1 MKVQKRRYSLD
12 KSKIKVLLLEG
23 IHENAVQCFRENGYS
38 DIEYFKEAL
47 SGDKLENKLQQT
59 HIIGIRSRTELRK
72 SLLFKSP
79 RLFAIG
85 CFSIGTNQVDIMDAK
100 MLGIP
105 VFNAPFSNTR
115 SVAEL
120 VIAECIMLMR
130 GIPEKN
136 ALAHNKIWMKSLSNS
151 VEVRGKT
158 LGIIG
163 YGHIGSQVSI
173 LAESLGMNIFYFDIE
188 KKLSLGN
195 AKAVAS
201 LDDLLKIADTI
212 TIHVPSTELTRNMI
226 SKEQVARMKKGAC
239 LINASRGDVVDYKAV
254 ADGLRSKHLA
264 GVAADV
270 FPREPVSNDEPFVN
284 DLQEFDNVILTPHI
298 GGNTL
303 EAQANIGLEVAEK
316 LVKYSDTGSSIGAV
330 NFVEIS
336 LQAHTSKQRFL
347 HIHKNVPGVLR
358 EVNNFFSSRG
368 INISAEYLQTDPDI
382 GYVIIETESELDS
395 SVIKELKNIPHTI
408 RARILY

>member
-1 MKVQKRRYSLD
+1 MERHSLD

-23 IHENAVQCFRENGYS
+23 IHENAVNYFKENGYS
-38 DIEYFKEAL
+38 DIECFKEAL
-47 SGDKLENKLQQT
+47 SGKNLEEKLSQA
-59 HIIGIRSRTELRK
+59 HIIGIRSRTEIRK
-72 SLLFKSP
+72 GIFEKAPKLM
-79 RLFAIG
+79 AIG
-85 CFSIGTNQVDIMDAK
+85 CFSIGTNQVDLHDAK
-100 MLGIP
+100 ILGIP

-136 ALAHNKIWMKSLSNS
+136 IMARKKIWMKSSSNA

-173 LAESLGMNIFYFDIE
+173 LAENLGMNVLYYDIE

-195 AKAVAS
+195 SRPVA
-201 LDDLLKIADTI
+201 DINELLVNADTI
-212 TIHVPSTELTRNMI
+212 TIHVPSTELTKNMI
-226 SKEQVARMKKGAC
+226 SHDQIARMKRGAC
-239 LINASRGDVVDYKAV
+239 LINASRGDVMDYKAV
-254 ADGLRSKHLA
+254 SHGLRSKHLA

-270 FPREPVSNDEPFVN
+270 FPKEPTSENEPFVSE
-284 DLQEFDNVILTPHI
+284 LQEFDNVILTPHI
-298 GGNTL
+298 GGNTR

-316 LVKYSDTGSSIGAV
+316 LVKYSDTGSTIGAV

-336 LQAHTSKQRFL
+336 LQPNLAKQRFL
-347 HIHKNVPGVLR
+347 HIHANVPGVLR
-358 EVNNFFSSRG
+358 EINNFFSSRN
-368 INISAEYLQTDPDI
+368 INIAAEYLQTDPEI
-382 GYVIIETESELDS
+382 GYVIIETESELDPS
-395 SVIKELKNIPHTI
+395 IVKDLKNIPHTI
-408 RARILY
+408 RVRTLF